1 MRRKTILPLVLIL
14 VAAFG
19 GLAATLVAGNSP
31 ELGLD
36 LQGGV
41 SVVLAPTEDA
51 SGDQLDQALSIIRDR
66 VDALGVAEPEITR
79 QGDAIVVQLPGV
91 KNRDRALALVGQTAE
106 LRFRPVL
113 QQADFPADDVAA
125 AQEDAEALA
134 QEAGDAPAEGDG
146 DTADEGGGT
155 TDTTA
160 PGGGDTTDTT
170 ATDGGD
176 GTTDTTEG
184 ALAPSPGPVGLSE
197 GESAAVF
204 QEEEPAPTTTAPL
217 AEGEDGTTTTT
228 AGEGEEPPAEEAPAE
243 VPPLTP
249 REQDVAEDTVTLAG
263 VEGAGQGG
271 GTTVYALGPTLATGR
286 IVRTAAADIE
296 TGQWQV
302 RLEMRG
308 GEDGIDQFNEIA
320 AQCYNAANPEVCPT
334 GQVAIVLDSVVQ
346 SAPSIN
352 SPTFAADQISISG
365 SFSESDAKDLALVLR
380 YGSLPV
386 ELERQSVQTVSAAL
400 GTDSLRAGVIAG
412 IVGLAL
418 VALYMLLYYRALG
431 LVVIAGLAVWAALL
445 YTIISYLGVSQ
456 GLALTLSGVTGI
468 IVSIGVTV
476 DSYVVYFERL
486 KDEVKAGRTL
496 RTSTDRA
503 FKRAFRTVLAANFTA
518 FLGAAVLWWL
528 TVGSVRGFAFF
539 LGLSTLLDVVVA
551 WAFTHPVVV
560 LLARNRFFTD
570 MPFFGVARG
579 LAAPSAPAA
588 PAERATASVGA
599 GR

>member
-19 GLAATLVAGNSP
+19 GLAWTIAAGNSP

-51 SGDQLDQALSIIRDR
+51 SGEQLDQALNIIRDR

-113 QQADFPADDVAA
+113 QQADFPADEVTA
-125 AQEDAEALA
+125 AQEDAEEQA
-134 QEAGDAPAEGDG
+134 QEQGDEPAE
-146 DTADEGGGT
+146 DEDGT
-155 TDTTA
+155 TSTTA
-160 PGGGDTTDTT
+160 PEGEEGTTSTT
-170 ATDGGD
+170 APEGDD

-184 ALAPSPGPVGLSE
+184 ALAPTPGPIGLSE
-197 GESAAVF
+197 GESAAVL
-204 QEEEPAPTTTAPL
+204 QEEPAPTTTAPP
-217 AEGEDGTTTTT
+217 AEGDTTTTT
-228 AGEGEEPPAEEAPAE
+228 APAGEEPPPEEAPAG

-249 REQDVAEDTVTLAG
+249 RQQDVAEEPVTLAG

-271 GTTVYALGPTLATGR
+271 ATTVYALGPTLATGR

-320 AQCYNAANPEVCPT
+320 ADCYQAANPEVCPT
-334 GQVAIVLDSVVQ
+334 GQLAIVLDSVVQ

-352 SPTFAADQISISG
+352 SPTFAPDQISISG

-386 ELERQSVQTVSAAL
+386 ELERQSVQTVSASL
-400 GTDSLRAGVIAG
+400 GTDSLRAGIIAG
-412 IVGLAL
+412 IVGLAV

-431 LVVIAGLAVWAALL
+431 LVVIVGLAVWGALL

-539 LGLSTLLDVVVA
+539 LGLSTLLDVIVA

-560 LLARNRFFTD
+560 LLAGNRFFTD

-579 LAAPSAPAA
+579 LAAPEAPAPA
-588 PAERATASVGA
+588 PEREPATVGA

>member
-1 MRRKTILPLVLIL
+1 MRRKLYAPLILIL

-19 GLAATLVAGNSP
+19 GLAATLAAGNSP

-41 SVVLAPTEDA
+41 SVVLAPTGDA
-51 SGDQLDQALSIIRDR
+51 SGEQLDQALEIIRNR
-66 VDALGVAEPEITR
+66 VDALGVAEPDITR

-91 KNRDRALALVGQTAE
+91 RNRDRALALVGQTAE

-113 QQADFPADDVAA
+113 QQAPVDPDALAEAQETADAA
-125 AQEDAEALA
+125 AAEADTTTTTTGG
-134 QEAGDAPAEGDG
+134 EGGDTSTTTTAPETTTS
-146 DTADEGGGT
+146 TADE
-155 TDTTA
+155 A
-160 PGGGDTTDTT
+160 
-170 ATDGGD
+170 AF
-176 GTTDTTEG
+176 
-184 ALAPSPGPVGLSE
+184 GLVE
-197 GESAAVF
+197 GESAAAAVPQ
-204 QEEEPAPTTTAPL
+204 QEPTTTAPP
-217 AEGEDGTTTTT
+217 ATTTTT
-228 AGEGEEPPAEEAPAE
+228 APGTTSTTAPAEEGDAE
-243 VPPLTP
+243 AQVPELTP
-249 REQDVAEDTVTLAG
+249 RSADTADATVTLPG
-263 VEGAGQGG
+263 KDGA
-271 GTTVYALGPTLATGR
+271 TVYMLGPSQATGR
-286 IVRTAAADIE
+286 IVSSAQADIQN
-296 TGQWQV
+296 GQWFIA
-302 RLEMRG
+302 LEMHG
-308 GEDGIDQFNEIA
+308 GEDGIDQFNSIA
-320 AQCYNAANPEVCPT
+320 ASCYGGADPTCPT

-346 SAPSIN
+346 SAPSI
-352 SPTFAADQISISG
+352 SQPSYERDAMQISG
-365 SFSESDAKDLALVLR
+365 QFTESEAKDLALVLR

-400 GTDSLRAGVIAG
+400 GDDSLRAGIIAG
-412 IVGLAL
+412 VVGLSL

-431 LVVIAGLAVWAALL
+431 LVVIAGLAVWGALI
-445 YTIISYLGVSQ
+445 YTIISFLGESQ
-456 GLALTLSGVTGI
+456 GLALTLAGVTGL

-486 KDEVKAGRTL
+486 KDEIKAGRTL

-560 LLARNRFFTD
+560 LLSRNRVFTE
-570 MPFFGVARG
+570 MPFLGVARG
-579 LAAPSAPAA
+579 LAAPPTEDR
-588 PAERATASVGA
+588 PVATTGA

>member
-1 MRRKTILPLVLIL
+1 MRRKILLPLLSIV
-14 VAAFG
+14 VVAFG
-19 GLAATLVAGNSP
+19 GLVATLAADNSP

-41 SVVLAPTEDA
+41 SVVLAPTGEA
-51 SGDQLDQALSIIRDR
+51 SGEQLDQSVDIIRNR

-79 QGDAIVVQLPGV
+79 QGDAVVVALPGV

-106 LRFRPVL
+106 LHFRPVMQQL
-113 QQADFPADDVAA
+113 PVPADALAEAQAQAD
-125 AQEDAEALA
+125 
-134 QEAGDAPAEGDG
+134 
-146 DTADEGGGT
+146 
-155 TDTTA
+155 
-160 PGGGDTTDTT
+160 
-170 ATDGGD
+170 
-176 GTTDTTEG
+176 
-184 ALAPSPGPVGLSE
+184 
-197 GESAAVF
+197 AAV
-204 QEEEPAPTTTAPL
+204 
-217 AEGEDGTTTTT
+217 GSGTTTTT
-228 AGEGEEPPAEEAPAE
+228 AGDATTTTTAPATTDTSEGAYGLVEGESAAAVQQQPTTTAGDPEGGTTTTAADPTATTTPTTAPPAEETQ

-249 REQDVAEDTVTLAG
+249 RDQDVPEATVTLAG
-263 VEGAGQGG
+263 GDGES
-271 GTTVYALGPTLATGR
+271 VYLLGPSLATGR
-286 IVRTAAADIE
+286 IVKTAAADIQN
-296 TGQWQV
+296 GQWMV

-308 GEDGIDQFNEIA
+308 GENGIDKFNEIA
-320 AQCYNAANPEVCPT
+320 AKCYQGAPDPAVCPS
-334 GQVAIVLDSVVQ
+334 GQLAIVLDSVVQ
-346 SAPSIN
+346 SAPTIQQPSY
-352 SPTFAADQISISG
+352 SADEISISG
-365 SFSESDAKDLALVLR
+365 SFTESEAKDLALVLR

-386 ELERQSVQTVSAAL
+386 ELERQSVQTVSASL

-418 VALYMLLYYRALG
+418 VAVYMLLYYRALG
-431 LVVIAGLAVWAALL
+431 LVVILGLAVWGALL
-445 YTIISYLGVSQ
+445 YTIISFLGESQ

-486 KDEVKAGRTL
+486 KDEVKSGRTL

-518 FLGAAVLWWL
+518 FLGAVILWWL

-551 WAFTHPVVV
+551 WAFTHPMVV
-560 LLARNRFFTD
+560 LLARNRVFTD

-579 LAAPSAPAA
+579 MAPQTAPGD
-588 PAERATASVGA
+588 RTVATSGA

>member
-1 MRRKTILPLVLIL
+1 MRRKLLLPLVFIL

-19 GLAATLVAGNSP
+19 GLAATLASGNSP

-41 SVVLAPTEDA
+41 SVVLAPTEDV
-51 SGDQLDQALSIIRDR
+51 SGDQLDQALEIIRNR

-113 QQADFPADDVAA
+113 QSAPVDADALAEAQETADAA
-125 AQEDAEALA
+125 ADEAV
-134 QEAGDAPAEGDG
+134 
-146 DTADEGGGT
+146 
-155 TDTTA
+155 
-160 PGGGDTTDTT
+160 
-170 ATDGGD
+170 
-176 GTTDTTEG
+176 G
-184 ALAPSPGPVGLSE
+184 A
-197 GESAAVF
+197 
-204 QEEEPAPTTTAPL
+204 
-217 AEGEDGTTTTT
+217 TTTTT
-228 AGEGEEPPAEEAPAE
+228 AGDGAADDTTTTTTAPESTTTSEGALGLVEGESAAGVQQEPTTTAPPATTTTTAPATTTTTAPGTAEEPAGEEAQ

-249 REQDVAEDTVTLAG
+249 RNEDTADATVTLAG
-263 VEGAGQGG
+263 KDGE
-271 GTTVYALGPTLATGR
+271 TVYALGPSQATGR
-286 IVRTAAADIE
+286 IVRNASADIQN
-296 TGQWQV
+296 GQWYI
-302 RLEMRG
+302 RLEMRD
-308 GEDGIDQFNEIA
+308 GEDGIDQFNQLA
-320 AQCYNAANPEVCPT
+320 AACYNAADPTTCPT

-346 SAPSIN
+346 SAPAIN
-352 SPTFAADQISISG
+352 APSYDPDEMQITG
-365 SFSESDAKDLALVLR
+365 SFTESEAKDLALVLR

-386 ELERQSVQTVSAAL
+386 ELERQSVQTVSASL
-400 GTDSLRAGVIAG
+400 GDDSLRAGVIAG
-412 IVGLAL
+412 IVGLSL

-431 LVVIAGLAVWAALL
+431 LVVIVGLAVWGALL
-445 YTIISYLGVSQ
+445 YTIISFLGETQ

-496 RTSTDRA
+496 RSSTDRA

-560 LLARNRFFTD
+560 LLSRNRVFTD

-579 LAAPSAPAA
+579 LAAPATPAGR
-588 PAERATASVGA
+588 PVATTGA